1 MYGQTEDRWS
11 RVPQRDI
18 STGTVTFRT
27 MIRQAAVA
35 FAQALSCSVQE
46 TLHSGLLLSVWSCI
60 PLCTSIFGWL
70 WKQQQCWVVASSCEL
85 RAPRPT
91 LARLLQQ
98 CCVKSFFSQTS
109 IWKRSCRLRKLC
121 VAAETAH
128 GRVAFAS
135 SGAASSTWMRGI
147 PHLQPACQPLANLLE
162 SRASTI
168 ADEDGDEN
176 ACSRTF

>member
-1 MYGQTEDRWS
+1 MLATYCN
-11 RVPQRDI
+11 QRSPERYYVATIQHPKLHD
-18 STGTVTFRT
+18 TGLPCLPPTATNGRL
-27 MIRQAAVA
+27 RD
-35 FAQALSCSVQE
+35 
-46 TLHSGLLLSVWSCI
+46 
-60 PLCTSIFGWL
+60 
-70 WKQQQCWVVASSCEL
+70 VVASSCEL
-85 RAPRPT
+85 RAPSTRP
-91 LARLLQQ
+91 ARLLLQ

-168 ADEDGDEN
+168 ADKDGVEN
-176 ACSRTF
+176 ACSKIF

>member
-1 MYGQTEDRWS
+1 MLPWAVGSDNQRRNETDCYVHVASSLTS
-11 RVPQRDI
+11 RDI
-18 STGTVTFRT
+18 WRWIWEKIGG
-27 MIRQAAVA
+27 RQR
-35 FAQALSCSVQE
+35 LELYPCTHLDSWY
-46 TLHSGLLLSVWSCI
+46 GLR
-60 PLCTSIFGWL
+60 
-70 WKQQQCWVVASSCEL
+70 KQQQCWVVASSCEL

-91 LARLLQQ
+91 LARLLLQ

-128 GRVAFAS
+128 GRAAFVS
-135 SGAASSTWMRGI
+135 SGAASRIWMRGI
-147 PHLQPACQPLANLLE
+147 FHLQPACQPLANLLE

-176 ACSRTF
+176 ACSRIF